1 LSQRVPDEA
10 RLGTFLAGGLRL
22 DSILGRG
29 GFGVVYGGVY
39 ANGTNVAVKV
49 LRGIH
54 AKRPEVLARFER
66 EAEVLTLLAGAG
78 APRIVDRGVAP
89 DGCPFL
95 VFERSPGA
103 SLAQVLQER
112 RALSYLQVRSIV
124 EQVLD
129 VLARA
134 HAQGIVHRD
143 LKPGNLLYGP
153 DARVTVLDFGV
164 AMDVVGKQ
172 LTAQDEAVGTFAY
185 MPPEQ
190 AIGARVETG
199 PPSDIFSLGATA
211 LTLLAGRPVRK
222 VVLGES
228 PPAFPSVYELGI
240 EAPRSF
246 LDVLA
251 RAVSYAPEERYA
263 DGTAMRDALRDSE
276 RTFMDDATE
285 VGGAPPEVVH
295 QRLLAMREKE
305 RLARDLDRKLA
316 APGHDRFML
325 APEEGRLIA
334 QKLANVSRAI
344 QARSSAHDWSAEAK
358 DEARNRAFSVPAG
371 KRVGA
376 NVAEPV
382 ELPVAR
388 VPWRALAIVAFV
400 LIAVAG
406 LVAVLG
412 RH

>member
-1 LSQRVPDEA
+1 MSQRVSDEA
-10 RLGTFLAGGLRL
+10 RLGTFLTGGLRL

-29 GFGVVYGGVY
+29 GFGVVYAGVY
-39 ANGTNVAVKV
+39 ENGTNVAVKV
-49 LRGIH
+49 LHGIH
-54 AKRPEVLARFER
+54 AKRPEVLARFDR
-66 EAEVLTLLAGAG
+66 EAEVISLLAGSG
-78 APRIVDRGVAP
+78 VPRVLDRSVAP

-95 VFERSPGA
+95 VFDRAPGA
-103 SLAQVLQER
+103 SLAQVLHEK

-124 EQVLD
+124 EQVLE
-129 VLARA
+129 VLVRA

-153 DARVTVLDFGV
+153 DGRVTVLDFGV
-164 AMDVVGKQ
+164 AMDVVGKR
-172 LTAQDEAVGTFAY
+172 LTAQDESVGTFAY

-190 AIGARVETG
+190 AIGARAETG

-211 LTLLAGRPVRK
+211 LTLLAGRQVRK
-222 VVLGES
+222 IVLGEP

-251 RAVSYAPEERYA
+251 RAVSFAPEERYA
-263 DGTAMRDALRDSE
+263 DGSAMREALRDSE

-285 VGGAPPEVVH
+285 VGGAPPEVLH

-305 RLARDLDRKLA
+305 RTAQQLAAKLA
-316 APGHDRFML
+316 APTQERFML
-325 APEEGRLIA
+325 APEEGRLMAQNIA
-334 QKLANVSRAI
+334 QVSRAI
-344 QARSSAHDWSAEAK
+344 HARSSAHDWSAEAK
-358 DEARNRAFSVPAG
+358 EAARNRAFSIPHKPVDAG
-371 KRVGA
+371 A
-376 NVAEPV
+376 SEPI
-382 ELPVAR
+382 ELPVAQF
-388 VPWRALAIVAFV
+388 PWRALGIVAFV
-400 LIAVAG
+400 LLAVAG